1 MNLMFRKN
9 FRDGGSGSGSKSSG
23 TKLNKMN
30 RSGKRSRDMSYS
42 GPSADETFTQFRT
55 HLFFNANR
63 SGFQDDNG
71 GFSDLLIPLLMCD
84 ELSYVTWRISQN
96 DQNLSL
102 REKLS
107 KIIFRE

>member
-9 FRDGGSGSGSKSSG
+9 FREGGSSGSKPSG

-42 GPSADETFTQFRT
+42 GPSTDESFTQYRT

-63 SGFQDDNG
+63 AGLQDDNG
-71 GFSDLLIPLLMCD
+71 G
-84 ELSYVTWRISQN
+84 Y
-96 DQNLSL
+96 
-102 REKLS
+102 
-107 KIIFRE
+107 